1 MIEIERSELRCPAT
15 VIDID
20 IQDCQGTEPA
30 DVERYA
36 TAWCL
41 VRDGG
46 VVVDARFFD
55 IEQDATLT
63 RMAVREHV
71 LASRLPAPVRA
82 TAELGVSLTV
92 AIPTNRLDRLPVALD
107 SLLAQSDP
115 DFEVL
120 IIDNSR
126 DGEICRQ
133 ITEYGDLDLHA
144 CHEPVPGI
152 SRARN
157 RGIEH
162 IGTDLVA
169 WIDDD
174 EVADPDWVAWLKR
187 GFAVAGRPDAVAGV
201 MLPAELETDA
211 QVNFERYGGF
221 NKGRPMHPL
230 ELRSGTSEVVSPL
243 YPLPGFGAG
252 GNMAFRTDALRAIGG
267 FDNRLGSVTIHGGEE
282 TRALSELLWR
292 GSMILHWPPAVTW
305 HYHRR
310 TDEELEKQMFGYAAG
325 LTGFYMS
332 WLLASPTS
340 ALGIARLI
348 PRGVRRISASRN
360 ADDPDGAPAG
370 FPEHLLRASRRG
382 LYRGAWM
389 YLREIRHQR
398 RYSAAR

>member
-126 DGEICRQ
+126 DGEICQQ

-252 GNMAFRTDALRAIGG
+252 GNMAFRMEALRAIGG

-282 TRALSELLWR
+282 TRALSELLRR

-305 HYHRR
+305 PYHRR

>member
-1 MIEIERSELRCPAT
+1 MIEIERSDLRCPAT

-20 IQDCQGTEPA
+20 IQDCHGTEPA
-30 DVERYA
+30 DVERFA

-41 VRDGG
+41 IRDGG
-46 VVVDARFFD
+46 VAVDARFFD
-55 IEQDATLT
+55 IEQDATLAPA
-63 RMAVREHV
+63 AVREHL
-71 LASRLPAPVRA
+71 LAAGLPAPVRA
-82 TAELGVSLTV
+82 TAESGASLTV
-92 AIPTNRLDRLPVALD
+92 AIPTNRLDRLPVALN
-107 SLLAQSDP
+107 SLLAQSDR

-126 DGEICRQ
+126 DGEICRE
-133 ITEYGDLDLHA
+133 ITGYGDLDLRA

-157 RGIEH
+157 CGIEH
-162 IGTDLVA
+162 IDTDLVA

-187 GFAVAGRPDAVAGV
+187 GFAAEGRPDAVAGV
-201 MLPAELETDA
+201 MLPAELETAA

-221 NKGRPMHPL
+221 NKGRPMQPL
-230 ELRSGTSEVVSPL
+230 ELRSGTSSVMDPL

-252 GNMAFRTDALRAIGG
+252 GNMAFRMDALRAIGG

-282 TRALSELLWR
+282 TRALSELLRR

-348 PRGVRRISASRN
+348 PQGVRRISASRN

-370 FPEHLLRASRRG
+370 FPEHLLKASRRG

-398 RYSAAR
+398 RYSTAR

>member
-1 MIEIERSELRCPAT
+1 MIEIERSALRCPAM
-15 VIDID
+15 ILDID
-20 IQDCQGTEPA
+20 IQDCGGAEPT

-41 VRDGG
+41 IRDGG

-55 IEQDATLT
+55 IEQDTTLAPA
-63 RMAVREHV
+63 AVRAH
-71 LASRLPAPVRA
+71 LHASGLPDPVRA
-82 TAELGVSLTV
+82 TADLGASLTV

-107 SLLAQSDP
+107 SLLAQSDR
-115 DFEVL
+115 DFRVL

-126 DGEICRQ
+126 DGEICRE

-162 IGTDLVA
+162 IHTDLVA

-187 GFAVAGRPDAVAGV
+187 GFAAGGRPDAVAGV

-230 ELRSGTSEVVSPL
+230 ELRTGTPEVVDPL

-252 GNMAFRTDALRAIGG
+252 GNMAFRMDALRAIGG
-267 FDNRLGSVTIHGGEE
+267 FDNRLGSITIHGGEE
-282 TRALSELLWR
+282 TRALSELLRR

-332 WLLASPTS
+332 WLLASPTT
-340 ALGIARLI
+340 ALGIARII
-348 PRGVRRISASRN
+348 PRGVRRISASRH
-360 ADDPDGAPAG
+360 ADAPDGAPPG